1 MSRHFPSFVARGG
14 TEKLAL
20 IGPISQNMNCLYV
33 EREDRTAGA
42 KGVATLVKERMQASA
57 SGQGGHLRPMLL
69 FPEGTTTNGDFL
81 LPFKT
86 GAFLAGA
93 PVQPVILKYGKGRVS
108 PAWESISAPRHI
120 FLMFANP
127 FHTVTAYE
135 LPVYVPTDEERGD
148 PVLYAQNVRKYML
161 RYSGL
166 KPSSALLADKR
177 AYHALLKGEA
187 VPDGKK
193 RE

>member
-1 MSRHFPSFVARGG
+1 MSRYFPSFAARGG
-14 TEKLAL
+14 TEKLPL
-20 IGPISQNMNCLYV
+20 IGPISQSMDCIYV
-33 EREDRTAGA
+33 EREARQAGT

-57 SGQGGHLRPMLL
+57 SGQGKHLRPMLL
-69 FPEGTTTNGDFL
+69 FPEGTTTNGNFL

-86 GAFLAGA
+86 GAFLAGV

-120 FLMFANP
+120 FLMFATP
-127 FHTVTAYE
+127 FHSITAYE
-135 LPVYVPTDEERGD
+135 LPVYVPTEEEQKD
-148 PVLYAQNVRKYML
+148 PVLYAHNVREYML

-177 AYHALLKGEA
+177 AYHAKLKGEA
-187 VPDGKK
+187 LPASKK
-193 RE
+193 VE